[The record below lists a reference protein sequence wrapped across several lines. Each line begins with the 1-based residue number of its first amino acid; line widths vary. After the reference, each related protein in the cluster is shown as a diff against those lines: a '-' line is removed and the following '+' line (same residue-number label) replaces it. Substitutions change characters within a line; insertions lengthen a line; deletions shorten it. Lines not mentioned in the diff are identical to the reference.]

1 MVLKLRKKSA
11 ELINSMMKQYEAL
24 KQLNA
29 PVIQIL
35 NNPREDKFF
44 IMEKVSMFSI
54 TWNETQKPSEVA
66 FEQLAEIRKMI
77 AIAKE
82 HKIDLDLKPSNV
94 GIDANG
100 RVVLF
105 DFREEIS
112 EDEDEYLV
120 SLNSAVVSF
129 SNGNK
134 IVENYLSTVI

>member
-1 MVLKLRKKSA
+1 
-11 ELINSMMKQYEAL
+11 
-24 KQLNA
+24 
-29 PVIQIL
+29 
-35 NNPREDKFF
+35 
-44 IMEKVSMFSI
+44 MEKVSMFSI